1 MNNSI
6 NKVKC
11 RELKGEIKKNWGDL
25 TESEIEKTEG
35 NLDQIAGKIQQ
46 KYGETVEQAR
56 GKLNKMLDNISD
68 RM

>member
-6 NKVKC
+6 NKGKW